1 MQSKNST
8 EPFAEKHPRLV
19 EEMGDSITN
28 EVQVTQLVQDR
39 ISAVLSDE

>member
-1 MQSKNST
+1 MQSKNSAK
-8 EPFAEKHPRLV
+8 PFAEKHLLLV
-19 EEMGDSITN
+19 EEVGDSITN